1 MQNLFLVQSLLFPAR
16 NTCHTGTDKGS
27 KNFVFS
33 IFFINCFYFLHTITM
48 VRTCFAETSTYNK
61 VNIVKNNHNN
71 VNEMGEKSSFFLNKC
86 FIFLFLI

>member
-48 VRTCFAETSTYNK
+48 VRTYFAETSTTKLILLKIIIIMLMKWAKK
-61 VNIVKNNHNN
+61 VL
-71 VNEMGEKSSFFLNKC
+71 FF
-86 FIFLFLI
+86 

>member
-33 IFFINCFYFLHTITM
+33 SFFINCFYFLHTITM
-48 VRTCFAETSTYNK
+48 VRTYFAETSTTKLILLKIIIIMLMKWAKK
-61 VNIVKNNHNN
+61 VL
-71 VNEMGEKSSFFLNKC
+71 FF
-86 FIFLFLI
+86 